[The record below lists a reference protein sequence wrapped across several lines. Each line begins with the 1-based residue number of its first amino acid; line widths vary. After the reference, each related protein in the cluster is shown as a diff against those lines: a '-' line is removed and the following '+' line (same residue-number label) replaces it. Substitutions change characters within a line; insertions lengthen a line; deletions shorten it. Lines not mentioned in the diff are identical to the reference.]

1 MGKTG
6 GAAKAR
12 NNAKAAAEAR
22 WSRKAQKKKEAGE

>member
-22 WSRKAQKKKEAGE
+22 WSRKTQKQKKE